1 MARRKCHHCK
11 KWIEQGE
18 VHDCW
23 TTTEAALTRDLT
35 EELREAWARLRETAT
50 DFGEQRIY
58 ASGHAIMFARKTCY
72 FFVRPKKQ
80 FLEVCVFL
88 GRTVKASQVHRVD
101 RVSKSKLV
109 HIIRIT
115 HRDEIEAP
123 LTEWLR
129 EAYKM
134 SNALS
139 TGNAALETNPK
150 PAKTAAMPAT
160 DDDRKADKRAL
171 GVKEPSAKRDD
182 GTQLRRVRVICSSI
196 PGTIEKI
203 SHGEPTF
210 FTPKRVFVMFANN
223 HHGDGHVAV
232 WVPAAPGVQAD
243 LIEEAPDTYFRPPY
257 VGGAGWVGV
266 ELSSVDDERLGAVIR
281 EAFRLMTAKKF
292 AANRSG
298 SSKPKRPGK
307 ASGHP
312 PA

>member
-18 VHDCW
+18 AHDCW
-23 TTTEAALTRDLT
+23 TTTEAALTRDLSAD
-35 EELREAWARLRETAT
+35 LREAWARLRETAA

-101 RVSKSKLV
+101 QVSKSKLV
-109 HIIRIT
+109 HIIRIA
-115 HRDEIEAP
+115 HRDEVEAP
-123 LTEWLR
+123 LTDWLR

-134 SNALS
+134 SDALS
-139 TGNAALETNPK
+139 KGNAVVKTNPK
-150 PAKTAAMPAT
+150 PEKAAPVRAS
-160 DDDRKADKRAL
+160 DNNQKADKRAL
-171 GVKEPSAKRDD
+171 GIKGPSAKRDD
-182 GTQLRRVRVICSSI
+182 GTQLRRVRLICSSI

-210 FTPKRVFVMFANN
+210 FTPKRVFAMFANN

-243 LIEEAPDTYFRPPY
+243 LIEEAPDTYFCPPY

-266 ELSSVDDERLGAVIR
+266 ELTNVDDERLGAVIR
-281 EAFRLMTAKKF
+281 EAFRLMTAKKI
-292 AANRSG
+292 ATNRSEP
-298 SSKPKRPGK
+298 SRPARPGK
-307 ASGHP
+307 VP
-312 PA
+312 RRPR